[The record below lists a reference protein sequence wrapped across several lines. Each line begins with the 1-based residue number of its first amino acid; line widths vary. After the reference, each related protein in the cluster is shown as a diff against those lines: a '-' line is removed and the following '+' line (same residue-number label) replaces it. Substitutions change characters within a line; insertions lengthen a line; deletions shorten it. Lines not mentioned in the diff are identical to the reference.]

1 MQRPIGRYDL
11 VPESV
16 KGRPVIGRER
26 PASTSHQQCTSRH
39 IPRSQALLPIP
50 IQASTSHIRQIE
62 RCGTSTP
69 HALRGQV
76 QGHKLTVVIIS
87 VAAPVIGET
96 GGQKRLLQLG
106 GVTHAQTPA
115 IQPGWLPALSGKQLI
130 AHRIIDH
137 TDVDP
142 VRIRHRNAHG
152 KLGKSVCIIGC
163 AVKRVHDPTERPF
176 WPRLTLLF
184 ALDGVGG
191 KMPLNPLAN
200 QGFGSLISIGYWVKF
215 ILRWFLAP
223 FGDMTLWNILAS
235 CVVIPYISP
244 YPCVT
249 NLMLWGHIRSVA
261 PETSSMEGGDR
272 FRLDTSHDRPCPLVT

>member
-1 MQRPIGRYDL
+1 MQMPIGRYDL

-50 IQASTSHIRQIE
+50 IQASTGHVRQIE

-69 HALRGQV
+69 HALGGQV
-76 QGHKLTVVIIS
+76 QGHELTVVIIS
-87 VAAPVIGET
+87 VAASVIGET
-96 GGQKRLLQLG
+96 GGQERLLQLG

-115 IQPGWLPALSGKQLI
+115 IQPGWLPALGGEQLI

-142 VRIRHRNAHG
+142 VRIRHRNADG
-152 KLGKSVCIIGC
+152 KMGESVRIIGRT
-163 AVKRVHDPTERPF
+163 VKRVHDPTERPF

-191 KMPLNPLAN
+191 KMRSESPGES
-200 QGFGSLISIGYWVKF
+200 GF
-215 ILRWFLAP
+215 P
-223 FGDMTLWNILAS
+223 QPDQ
-235 CVVIPYISP
+235 
-244 YPCVT
+244 
-249 NLMLWGHIRSVA
+249 H
-261 PETSSMEGGDR
+261 
-272 FRLDTSHDRPCPLVT
+272 RLPG